1 MEIALVTF
9 VYFIK
14 YTLMGA
20 HTRARYCDCSIS
32 LFPSQFNAQ
41 QSASSCHHSPRQVKL
56 ELDYLMINGYSRR
69 AKDNSHLDN
78 TEFGYLSA
86 KETKMRLKEKQ
97 TILE

>member
-1 MEIALVTF
+1 
-9 VYFIK
+9 
-14 YTLMGA
+14 
-20 HTRARYCDCSIS
+20 
-32 LFPSQFNAQ
+32 
-41 QSASSCHHSPRQVKL
+41 
-56 ELDYLMINGYSRR
+56 MIYGYSRR